1 MTAPSKESASG
12 PALDVR
18 CRRML
23 VEAFVA
29 ATLRPLVP
37 LVFVR
42 GPGALE
48 AYLRANPDQIDAARR
63 ALADCRAEARH
74 HIANYFGWRRVPD
87 DSTQAWSLEDLI
99 EQLRRIAEA
108 EEWARMPAWA
118 VSGMPVRTVGDTKDE

>member
-1 MTAPSKESASG
+1 MTAPSTGSANG

-29 ATLRPLVP
+29 AALRPLAP
-37 LVFVR
+37 LFFVR

-63 ALADCRAEARH
+63 SLADCRAEARH
-74 HIANYFGWRRVPD
+74 HIANYFDWRRVPD
-87 DSTQAWSLEDLI
+87 DSTEAWSLEDLI
-99 EQLRRIAEA
+99 EQLRRIAED
-108 EEWARMPAWA
+108 EERARMPQ
-118 VSGMPVRTVGDTKDE
+118 GRQPGCL